1 MAEVRE
7 YLIFLII
14 GLISAILF
22 RAFVKKRSSPRLP
35 PSPLALPIIGHLHLI
50 GPIPHQSFAKLSS
63 RYGPLIHL
71 YLGSVS
77 CVVASSPEICKEL
90 LKTCESSFLDRPHT
104 VVSINTTYGSK
115 DLTFAPF
122 GDYWRFVKK
131 LCMSQLLGGQTLDL
145 LLPVRR
151 DEMKYLIDFLL
162 VKANAGESV
171 DIRSET
177 MRMSNN
183 LISRMVMSRRCS
195 EDAKEARE
203 VKRVVEDIT
212 ELTGKFNLSDYIW
225 FCKNLD
231 LQEYEKRW
239 NVLADRL
246 DGMLEKIID
255 EHRDERRKLKQSSKE
270 GEVTKDLVHILL
282 DIAEDESSEMK
293 LTRENIKGLVVDLF
307 IGGSDATAL
316 SLEWGLAELINH
328 PKILRRAV
336 QEIDS
341 VVGKDRM
348 VKESDIPR
356 LPYIQA
362 IVKEI
367 LRLHPP
373 APLIPRE
380 STEGCTI
387 SGYHIPAKTRV
398 FVSTWAVGRDP
409 NYWDDPL
416 EFRPERFL
424 PEDGSAKGQLDVRGQ
439 NYHFLPFGSGRR
451 GCPGVSLAL
460 LVVETTL
467 AAMIQCFEWKVEGGN
482 GTVDMEEG
490 PGITLPKAHHLVCSP
505 VVRLDPFPPM

>member
-14 GLISAILF
+14 GLISAILL
-22 RAFVKKRSSPRLP
+22 RAFVKSSPRLP

-50 GPIPHQSFAKLSS
+50 GPIAHQSFAKLSS

-71 YLGSVS
+71 YL
-77 CVVASSPEICKEL
+77 
-90 LKTCESSFLDRPHT
+90 
-104 VVSINTTYGSK
+104 VVSNNTTYGSK
-115 DLTFAPF
+115 DFTFAPY

-145 LLPVRR
+145 LPVRR
-151 DEMKYLIDFLL
+151 DEIKYLIDFLL

-171 DIRSET
+171 DMGREF
-177 MRMSNN
+177 MRMANN
-183 LISRMVMSRRCS
+183 LISTMVMSRRCS
-195 EDAKEARE
+195 EDEKEAGE
-203 VKRVVEDIT
+203 VRRLVEDIT

-231 LQEYEKRW
+231 LQGFRKRS
-239 NVLADRL
+239 NVLAGRL

-255 EHRDERRKLKQSSKE
+255 EHQDERRKLKQ
-270 GEVTKDLVHILL
+270 
-282 DIAEDESSEMK
+282 
-293 LTRENIKGLVVDLF
+293 TRPVL
-307 IGGSDATAL
+307 GGSDTSAL

-328 PKILRRAV
+328 PNVLRKAV
-336 QEIDS
+336 EEIDS
-341 VVGKDRM
+341 VVGKGRI
-348 VKESDIPR
+348 VQESDIPR
-356 LPYIQA
+356 LPYLQA

-380 STEGCTI
+380 STEDCTI

-398 FVSTWAVGRDP
+398 FISAWALGRDP
-409 NYWDDPL
+409 NYWKGPL
-416 EFRPERFL
+416 EFRPE
-424 PEDGSAKGQLDVRGQ
+424 
-439 NYHFLPFGSGRR
+439 SGRR
-451 GCPGVSLAL
+451 GCPGTSLAL
-460 LVVETTL
+460 LLVQTTL

-490 PGITLPKAHHLVCSP
+490 PGVTLPKAHHLVCSP